1 MENLSQSGCNTG
13 KWFWVCLAAF
23 LLLVLVFFKN
33 AWVSD
38 DAYIN
43 FRAIEQLFAG
53 NGPNW
58 NHHERVQVYTSPL
71 WFWMLSAFRLI
82 SPDHFFNSIIMS
94 FVLFLLLAWLMFRQL
109 SLLQASLAFLLLLAS
124 NSFMDFTTSGLENI
138 LVALLLAVSLS
149 FLEKAG
155 ESSSSAGLT
164 LAIAGLAL
172 LPVSRHDAV
181 AIAFP
186 LMLIVLTKHC
196 SSNSSRLKTAMLM
209 FAPLIVWSCF
219 SLVYYGALFPN
230 TAYAK
235 IMTGIPRW
243 AMVNQG
249 LKYLL
254 VTLQQDPI
262 TVFAIFAAI
271 FTGFRSPKV
280 VSKAAAAGIVLN
292 LLYVLWVGGD
302 FMRGRFLSASYLVAI
317 FVLVWQ
323 FESAEESL
331 CSKGLCRG
339 TVLIYLVYLLAF
351 PSTPLNTGLN
361 YSNFNIDHGIADER
375 GYYFDVCSLYS
386 YLYSKPGDI
395 FPDFEWSHIG
405 RQIAE
410 SKVGYL
416 ENDFNGML
424 GYWAGTRP
432 IIIDRLA
439 LGDPL
444 LARLPLK
451 KDSEWRI
458 GHFKRDVPE
467 EYRRSIETGQN
478 HFSDPGLKELYELIV
493 FATREKELLSL
504 KRLIAI
510 LRLNLKLYRV

>member
-1 MENLSQSGCNTG
+1 MDNLSQNGCNTG

-71 WFWMLSAFRLI
+71 WFWMLAAFRLI

-94 FVLFLLLAWLMFRQL
+94 FVLFLLLAWLVFRQL
-109 SLLQASLAFLLLLAS
+109 SLLQASLVFFLLLAS

-138 LVALLLAVSLS
+138 LVVFLLAVSLS

-155 ESSSSAGLT
+155 EASSSARLN
-164 LAIAGLAL
+164 LAITGLAL
-172 LPVSRHDAV
+172 LLVSRHDAV
-181 AIAFP
+181 TIAFP
-186 LMLIVLTKHC
+186 LMFIVITRHC
-196 SSNSSRLKTAMLM
+196 SSNSSRVKTAFLM
-209 FAPLIVWSCF
+209 FAPLVLWSCF
-219 SLVYYGALFPN
+219 SLVYYGALLPN

-271 FTGFRSPKV
+271 FVGFRSQKA

-302 FMRGRFLSASYLVAI
+302 FMRGRFLSASFLVAV

-323 FESAEESL
+323 LDFAEENS

-339 TVLIYLVYLLAF
+339 SVLIYLVYLVAF

-361 YSNFNIDHGIADER
+361 YSNFNLDHGIADER
-375 GYYFDVCSLYS
+375 GYY
-386 YLYSKPGDI
+386 
-395 FPDFEWSHIG
+395 
-405 RQIAE
+405 
-410 SKVGYL
+410 
-416 ENDFNGML
+416 
-424 GYWAGTRP
+424 
-432 IIIDRLA
+432 
-439 LGDPL
+439 
-444 LARLPLK
+444 
-451 KDSEWRI
+451 
-458 GHFKRDVPE
+458 
-467 EYRRSIETGQN
+467 
-478 HFSDPGLKELYELIV
+478 
-493 FATREKELLSL
+493 
-504 KRLIAI
+504 
-510 LRLNLKLYRV
+510 